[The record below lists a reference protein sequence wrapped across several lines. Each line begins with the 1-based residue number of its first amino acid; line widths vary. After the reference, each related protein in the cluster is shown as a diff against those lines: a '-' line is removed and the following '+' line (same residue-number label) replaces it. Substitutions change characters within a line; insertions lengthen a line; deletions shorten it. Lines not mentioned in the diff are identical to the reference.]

1 MMKNM
6 LLIILM
12 MISITIAENQYGLN
26 KMNSIQQIIQNGMNS
41 IHASNLEE
49 CDDPDACNYDP
60 TAESDDGCIYMRE
73 NECDCEGNMYDCSGV
88 CGGADTESCAIM
100 NPETLGVYGN
110 SDCTGEFFTTIEG
123 ICLNGNGS
131 LLISEELCTNNNG
144 IWMYFDTCYTFD
156 FYTYSAVEID
166 FDNIDECLCG
176 EGGIWQENTDEYI
189 PSDGECIEGEEHWA
203 FWYSSEL
210 LDEFT
215 NNGEID
221 LTFMLPNLYFFEDG
235 TFGESVMDVACNFI
249 NPPNQEDCEN
259 ANGDFDDNSECNWNS
274 NSSQEACEYA
284 GGTWH
289 EEEEDCSYSTT
300 QEDCENAGGIW
311 TFIWD
316 SEEICY
322 FNETSEED
330 CENAGGYWFIDWY
343 GDEYCFWS
351 SELGDSQNWCEETNG
366 EWNININC
374 NFGNGLNQGNC
385 ELAGGIYFDSG
396 VHTIGD
402 FSINENFIIL
412 DFYYDEGPNDGGEL
426 FGEINSNDDDTQLIL
441 EFQEDEVCGN
451 YIFSN
456 DNPNAFNDLEI
467 SDLNIPQD
475 YSFDQISPN
484 PFNPKTNIEFSLNK
498 IADVD
503 ISIFNILGEFVQ
515 GFDLGV
521 MSIGQYAVQWNASE
535 LPSGVYFVQ
544 LNILENGKLA
554 SAQVQKALLIK

>member
-1 MMKNM
+1 MF
-6 LLIILM
+6 
-12 MISITIAENQYGLN
+12 SIMIAENPFGLN
-26 KMNSIQQIIQNGMNS
+26 KMNSIQQILQNGMNP

-60 TAESDDGCIYMRE
+60 TAVSDDGCIYMRE

-88 CGGADTESCAIM
+88 CGGADTESCVIM

-110 SDCTGEFFTTIEG
+110 SDCSGEFYTNIEG
-123 ICLNGNGS
+123 ICLDGDGS
-131 LLISEELCTNNNG
+131 LLISEEICTNNNG

-176 EGGIWQENTDEYI
+176 EGGIWQENTDDNI
-189 PSDGECIEGEEHWA
+189 PSDGECIEGEEYWA
-203 FWYSSEL
+203 FWFSSEG

-235 TFGESVMDVACNFI
+235 TFGESDMDVDCNFI

-259 ANGDFDDNSECNWNS
+259 ANGDFDDNSDCNWNS
-274 NSSQEACEYA
+274 NSSQEVCEYA

-311 TFIWD
+311 AFIWD
-316 SEEICY
+316 NEEICY

-343 GDEYCFWS
+343 GDEYCIWS
-351 SELGDSQNWCEETNG
+351 SDLGDSQNWCEETNG

-374 NFGNGLNQGNC
+374 NFGNDLNQGNC

-402 FSINENFIIL
+402 FSINENYIIL
-412 DFYYDEGPNDGGEL
+412 NFYYDEGPNDGGEL
-426 FGEINSNDDDTQLIL
+426 SGEIISNDDDTQLIL

-456 DNPNAFNDLEI
+456 DNPNAFSDLEI

-484 PFNPKTNIEFSLNK
+484 PFNPTTNIEFSLNK
-498 IADVD
+498 IADVE
-503 ISIFNILGEFVQ
+503 ISIFNILGESVQ
-515 GFDLGV
+515 DIELET
-521 MSIGQYAVQWNASE
+521 MNIGQHAVQWNASE

-544 LNILENGKLA
+544 LNVIENGKLA